1 MLGSA
6 MTRIDLDDLPPRL
19 AKLLG
24 DLKAGDELVLVQG
37 GGVVTRL
44 RIAAAESETPAEPPP
59 DADMEE
65 VLEHFK
71 AMIEEEF

>member
-1 MLGSA
+1 

-19 AKLLG
+19 ARLLS
-24 DLKAGDELVLVQG
+24 DLKAGDELLLVQG
-37 GGVVTRL
+37 GALVSRLTIAGVEDGATPDP
-44 RIAAAESETPAEPPP
+44 AGET
-59 DADMEE
+59 DMAE

>member
-1 MLGSA
+1 

-19 AKLLG
+19 ARLLA
-24 DLKAGDELVLVQG
+24 DLGAGDELLLVQG
-37 GGVVTRL
+37 GALVSRL
-44 RIAAAESETPAEPPP
+44 RIAGAEAEATPETAGET
-59 DADMEE
+59 DMAE